1 MSYIIHSEFEYNFV
15 YHAAKHDNSNIKC
28 DSRSHALSK
37 GRYLFREFKGF
48 RLCFK
53 VKTLI

>member
-1 MSYIIHSEFEYNFV
+1 MSYIIIQNLNISFV

-37 GRYLFREFKGF
+37 GRFF
-48 RLCFK
+48 
-53 VKTLI
+53 